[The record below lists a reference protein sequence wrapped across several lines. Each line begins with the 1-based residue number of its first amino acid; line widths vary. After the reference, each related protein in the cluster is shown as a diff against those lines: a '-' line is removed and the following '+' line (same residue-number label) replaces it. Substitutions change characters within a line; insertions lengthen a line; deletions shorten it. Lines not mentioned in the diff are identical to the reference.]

1 MDLKVP
7 TSSKEPLEIWDESR
21 RGVQGLGPLRP
32 ALGRNRKLARPWS
45 ISMVVSG
52 EECTPL
58 WNSLYSMP
66 LFKKWASTLIC

>member
-7 TSSKEPLEIWDESR
+7 TGSKEPLEIWDESR

-32 ALGRNRKLARPWS
+32 ALGRNRTSAGPWS

-52 EECTPL
+52 GEGTL
-58 WNSLYSMP
+58 LRNSLYSMP
-66 LFKKWASTLIC
+66 LFKKWASTHIC